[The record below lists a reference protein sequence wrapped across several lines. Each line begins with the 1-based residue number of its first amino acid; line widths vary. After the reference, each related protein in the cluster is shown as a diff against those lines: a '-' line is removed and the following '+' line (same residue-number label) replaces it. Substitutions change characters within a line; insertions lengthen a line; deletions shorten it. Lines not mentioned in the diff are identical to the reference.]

1 VKFRAAGAPPP
12 APAEARLAPEAR
24 DRARTRAALASVL
37 IATTLTALKLVAGLI
52 TGSLS
57 LLASAVDSLTDIFAS
72 AVNFIA
78 IRAASRPADE
88 DHAYGHEKAES
99 LAGLFQGAVI
109 TLSGLYLGYES
120 IRRMI
125 EPRPVEGATIGVGV
139 MVVSAGATIWLV
151 RYLRRVARQ
160 TESLAL
166 AADSLHYS
174 TDVIVNIGIL
184 VALAI
189 IRLTGW
195 TLIDP
200 LLSLGISA
208 YIVYAAMGV
217 IREAIDNLMDHSLP
231 EELLDRV
238 REIALSHPD
247 VQGVH
252 DLLTRSAGPRR
263 FIEMHLEI
271 DGQKSLY
278 EAHEAAVAVLRA
290 VEDEIPNSKVFVH
303 TDPV

>member
-1 VKFRAAGAPPP
+1 VNSRTASANPS
-12 APAEARLAPEAR
+12 APAGTRLASEAR
-24 DRARTRAALASVL
+24 DRLRSRAAFVAVL
-37 IATTLTALKLVAGLI
+37 VATALTLLKFAASLF

-72 AVNFIA
+72 AVNLIA
-78 IRAASRPADE
+78 VRAAARPADE

-109 TLSGLYLGYES
+109 AVSGFYLGYES

-125 EPRPVEGATIGVGV
+125 EPQLIEGATIGIGV
-139 MVVSAGATIWLV
+139 MVVSAGATIGLV
-151 RYLRRVARQ
+151 RYLRRVARR
-160 TESLAL
+160 TGSLAL
-166 AADSLHYS
+166 AADSMHYS
-174 TDVIVNIGIL
+174 TDVIVNVGIL
-184 VALAI
+184 AALVT

-195 TLIDP
+195 TFIDP

-208 YIVYAAMGV
+208 YILYAATGV
-217 IREAIDNLMDHSLP
+217 LREAIDNLMDHSLP
-231 EELLDRV
+231 EALLDQI

-252 DLLTRSAGPRR
+252 DLRTRSAGARR

-271 DGQKSLY
+271 DGRKTLY